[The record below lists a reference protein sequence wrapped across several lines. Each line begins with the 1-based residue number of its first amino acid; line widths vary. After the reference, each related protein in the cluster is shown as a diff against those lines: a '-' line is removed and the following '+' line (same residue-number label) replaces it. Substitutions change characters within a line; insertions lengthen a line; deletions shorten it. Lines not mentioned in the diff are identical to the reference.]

1 MRLAF
6 TNFSIKSPTGRKSG
20 RFFLALFLG
29 IFLFLTH
36 PMLCQAGFASATP
49 FADASWEM
57 VAEYPLLGST
67 GVVQSVCATEDYII
81 CIENYNDLT
90 TDPDVVSAYYKNDT
104 DKDGNPVTQYSLALQ
119 VQDAD
124 YAHANGM
131 AYNPV
136 THEILVSGY
145 SSPDASNFGCIFR
158 LDPDTLEQKERV
170 QISDSYNILGIGYLP
185 STGDY
190 LIQTD
195 TNGGYSFKILDASFQ
210 VVDDWGT
217 YPFDFYM
224 ENFQDLCVS
233 GDLFFIF
240 PLTMHL
246 GIGNFLQTYSIS
258 QKTLLSDD
266 AVDFGFSDDI
276 VSNEPEGLC
285 ETNPGEFIAIVN
297 LQKSDGTRLL
307 RLYRTRVPYL
317 FHISTSSAEHGS
329 VSESGDVS
337 RGEEKTIS
345 YTADSGYRLAKLSVD
360 GSYLPVTE
368 YPDSYTFSDVQA
380 DHTLAVTFEPIPTAA
395 PTPTATATPT
405 ETPAITQ
412 TPEPAVSKAPA
423 SSTVSFSSVASHFS
437 AFWKC
442 TVHAGS
448 AAVQKTCAFF
458 AGAGRTVGRA
468 FHSLAGKAGAG
479 FHAFRSAAASWFR
492 HLASAGASLFARIR
506 KADPVFLAMPFV
518 LLVLILLFIL
528 RLRYVRRIRRERSR
542 KALEHRRRTYE
553 ELVREFTEDPKDEK
567 VSIDELLLTIDE
579 LQKEEQKNT

>member
-6 TNFSIKSPTGRKSG
+6 TNFSIKSPTGKKSD

-36 PMLCQAGFASATP
+36 PILCQAGFASSTP
-49 FADASWEM
+49 FTGASWEL
-57 VAEYPLLGST
+57 VGEYPILGSN
-67 GVVQSVCATEDYII
+67 GAVQSVCATEDYII
-81 CIENYNDLT
+81 CIENFNDLT
-90 TDPDVVSAYYKNDT
+90 TEPDVVSAYYKNDT
-104 DKDGNPVTQYSLALQ
+104 DADGNPVTQYSLAHQ
-119 VQDAD
+119 VRDAD
-124 YAHANGM
+124 FAHANGM

-145 SSPDASNFGCIFR
+145 SSPDASNYGCIFR
-158 LDPDTLEQKERV
+158 LDPDTLEQKERI
-170 QISDSYNILGIGYLP
+170 QLSTSYNILGIDYLP
-185 STGDY
+185 STGGY

-195 TNGGYSFKILDASFQ
+195 ADGGYGFKLLDASLQ
-210 VVDDWGT
+210 VMDDWGT

-233 GDLFFIF
+233 GDLFFLF

-246 GIGNFLQTYSIS
+246 GIGNFIQTYSLS
-258 QKTLLSDD
+258 QKTLLADD
-266 AVDFGFSDDI
+266 TVDFGFSDDI
-276 VSNEPEGLC
+276 TINEPEGLC

-297 LQKSDGTRLL
+297 VTKADGGRYVQF
-307 RLYRTRVPYL
+307 YRTRVPYL
-317 FHISTSSAEHGS
+317 FTVSTSAAEHGS
-329 VSESGDVS
+329 VSEGGEVS
-337 RGEEKTIS
+337 RGEEKTVS
-345 YTADSGYRLAKLSVD
+345 YTADEGFRLAKLSVD
-360 GSYLPVTE
+360 GLYLPVTE
-368 YPDSYTFSDVQA
+368 YPDSYTFSDIQK
-380 DHTLAVTFEPIPTAA
+380 DHTLAVTFEPIPTAT

-412 TPEPAVSKAPA
+412 TPEPAISKAPA
-423 SSTVSFSSVASHFS
+423 SSTVSFSSVASHFA
-437 AFWKC
+437 AFWKG
-442 TVHAGS
+442 TVH
-448 AAVQKTCAFF
+448 
-458 AGAGRTVGRA
+458 
-468 FHSLAGKAGAG
+468 
-479 FHAFRSAAASWFR
+479 AASWFR

-518 LLVLILLFIL
+518 LLVLILLFVL

-553 ELVREFTEDPKDEK
+553 ELVREFTENPKDEK

>member
-36 PMLCQAGFASATP
+36 PMLCQAGFASNTP
-49 FADASWEM
+49 FAGVSWEM

-170 QISDSYNILGIGYLP
+170 QISDSYNILGIDYLP
-185 STGDY
+185 STGGY

-380 DHTLAVTFEPIPTAA
+380 DHTLAVTFEPVPTAT
-395 PTPTATATPT
+395 PTPTATATPA
-405 ETPAITQ
+405 ETPTITQ
-412 TPEPAVSKAPA
+412 TPEPAISKAPA
-423 SSTVSFSSVASHFS
+423 SSTVSFSSVASHFA
-437 AFWKC
+437 AFWKG
-442 TVHAGS
+442 TVH
-448 AAVQKTCAFF
+448 
-458 AGAGRTVGRA
+458 
-468 FHSLAGKAGAG
+468 
-479 FHAFRSAAASWFR
+479 AASWFR

-506 KADPVFLAMPFV
+506 KADPVFLAIPFV
-518 LLVLILLFIL
+518 LLVLLLLFVL

-553 ELVREFTEDPKDEK
+553 ELVREFTEDPEDEE

>member
-6 TNFSIKSPTGRKSG
+6 TNFSLKSPTGRKSG

-131 AYNPV
+131 TYNPV

-185 STGDY
+185 STGGY

-329 VSESGDVS
+329 VSESGDIS

-380 DHTLAVTFEPIPTAA
+380 DHTLAVTFEPIPTA
-395 PTPTATATPT
+395 TPTPT
-405 ETPAITQ
+405 ETPTITQ

-423 SSTVSFSSVASHFS
+423 SSTVSFSSVASHFA
-437 AFWKC
+437 AFWKG

-458 AGAGRTVGRA
+458 AGTGRTVGRA

-479 FHAFRSAAASWFR
+479 FHAFQSAAASWFR

-518 LLVLILLFIL
+518 LLVLILLFVL

-553 ELVREFTEDPKDEK
+553 ELVREFTEDPKDEEF
-567 VSIDELLLTIDE
+567 SIDELLLTIDE

>member
-1 MRLAF
+1 MWLAF
-6 TNFSIKSPTGRKSG
+6 TNFSIKSPTGKKSG

-57 VAEYPLLGST
+57 VAEHPLLGST

-185 STGDY
+185 STGGY

-258 QKTLLSDD
+258 QKMLLSDD
-266 AVDFGFSDDI
+266 VVDFGFSDDI

-380 DHTLAVTFEPIPTAA
+380 DHTLAVTFEPIS
-395 PTPTATATPT
+395 TATPT

-423 SSTVSFSSVASHFS
+423 SSTVSFSSVASHFA
-437 AFWKC
+437 AFWKG

-479 FHAFRSAAASWFR
+479 FHAFQSAAASWFR

-553 ELVREFTEDPKDEK
+553 ELVREFTEDPKDEE

>member
-36 PMLCQAGFASATP
+36 PILCQAGFASNTP
-49 FADASWEM
+49 FAGVSWEM

-170 QISDSYNILGIGYLP
+170 QISDSYNILGIDYLP
-185 STGDY
+185 STGGY

-380 DHTLAVTFEPIPTAA
+380 DHTLAVTFEPIPTAT

-423 SSTVSFSSVASHFS
+423 SSTVSFSSVASHFA
-437 AFWKC
+437 AFWKG
-442 TVHAGS
+442 TVH
-448 AAVQKTCAFF
+448 
-458 AGAGRTVGRA
+458 
-468 FHSLAGKAGAG
+468 
-479 FHAFRSAAASWFR
+479 AASWFR

-506 KADPVFLAMPFV
+506 KADPVFLAIPFV
-518 LLVLILLFIL
+518 LLVLILLFVL

-553 ELVREFTEDPKDEK
+553 ELVREFTEDPEDEE

>member
-36 PMLCQAGFASATP
+36 PMLCQAGFASNTP
-49 FADASWEM
+49 FAGVSWEM

-170 QISDSYNILGIGYLP
+170 QISDSYNILGIDYLP
-185 STGDY
+185 STGGY

-380 DHTLAVTFEPIPTAA
+380 DHTLAVTFEPVPTAT
-395 PTPTATATPT
+395 PTPTATATPA
-405 ETPAITQ
+405 ETPTITQ

-423 SSTVSFSSVASHFS
+423 SSTVSFSSVASHFA
-437 AFWKC
+437 AFWKG
-442 TVHAGS
+442 TVH
-448 AAVQKTCAFF
+448 
-458 AGAGRTVGRA
+458 
-468 FHSLAGKAGAG
+468 
-479 FHAFRSAAASWFR
+479 AASWFR

-506 KADPVFLAMPFV
+506 KADPVFLAIPFV
-518 LLVLILLFIL
+518 LLVLLLLFVL

-553 ELVREFTEDPKDEK
+553 ELVREFTEDPEDEE

>member
-36 PMLCQAGFASATP
+36 PMLCQAGFASAAP

-145 SSPDASNFGCIFR
+145 SSPDAANFGCIFR
-158 LDPDTLEQKERV
+158 LDPDTLKQKERV
-170 QISDSYNILGIGYLP
+170 QISDSYNILGIDYLP
-185 STGDY
+185 STGGY

-266 AVDFGFSDDI
+266 AVDFSFSDDI

-380 DHTLAVTFEPIPTAA
+380 DHTLAVTFEPVPTAT

-405 ETPAITQ
+405 ETPTITQ

-423 SSTVSFSSVASHFS
+423 SSTVSFSSVASHFA
-437 AFWKC
+437 AFWKG
-442 TVHAGS
+442 TVH
-448 AAVQKTCAFF
+448 
-458 AGAGRTVGRA
+458 
-468 FHSLAGKAGAG
+468 
-479 FHAFRSAAASWFR
+479 AASWFR

-506 KADPVFLAMPFV
+506 KADPVFLAIPFV
-518 LLVLILLFIL
+518 LLVLILLFVL

-553 ELVREFTEDPKDEK
+553 ELVREFTEDPKDEE

>member
-145 SSPDASNFGCIFR
+145 SSPDAANFGCIFR

-170 QISDSYNILGIGYLP
+170 QISDSYNILGIDYLP
-185 STGDY
+185 STGGY

-380 DHTLAVTFEPIPTAA
+380 DHTLAVTFEPVPTAT

-405 ETPAITQ
+405 ETPTITQ

-423 SSTVSFSSVASHFS
+423 SSTVSFSSVASHFA
-437 AFWKC
+437 AFWKG
-442 TVHAGS
+442 TVH
-448 AAVQKTCAFF
+448 
-458 AGAGRTVGRA
+458 
-468 FHSLAGKAGAG
+468 
-479 FHAFRSAAASWFR
+479 AASWFR

-506 KADPVFLAMPFV
+506 KADPVFLAIPFV
-518 LLVLILLFIL
+518 LLVLILLFVL

-553 ELVREFTEDPKDEK
+553 ELVREFTEDPEDEE

>member
-36 PMLCQAGFASATP
+36 PMLCQAGFASAAP

-170 QISDSYNILGIGYLP
+170 QISDSYNILGIDYLP
-185 STGDY
+185 STGGY

-266 AVDFGFSDDI
+266 AVDFSFSDDI

-380 DHTLAVTFEPIPTAA
+380 DHTLAVTFEPVPTAT

-423 SSTVSFSSVASHFS
+423 SSTVSFSSVASHFA
-437 AFWKC
+437 AFWKG
-442 TVHAGS
+442 TVH
-448 AAVQKTCAFF
+448 
-458 AGAGRTVGRA
+458 
-468 FHSLAGKAGAG
+468 
-479 FHAFRSAAASWFR
+479 AASWFR

-506 KADPVFLAMPFV
+506 KADPVFLAIPFV
-518 LLVLILLFIL
+518 LLVLILLFVL

-553 ELVREFTEDPKDEK
+553 ELVREFTEDPEDEE

>member
-20 RFFLALFLG
+20 RFFLALFLS

-36 PMLCQAGFASATP
+36 PILCQAGFASNTP
-49 FADASWEM
+49 FAGVSWEM

-145 SSPDASNFGCIFR
+145 SSPDAANFGCIFR

-170 QISDSYNILGIGYLP
+170 QISDSYNILGIDYLP
-185 STGDY
+185 STGGY

-380 DHTLAVTFEPIPTAA
+380 DHTLAVTFEPVPTAT
-395 PTPTATATPT
+395 PTPTATATPA
-405 ETPAITQ
+405 ETPTITQ

-423 SSTVSFSSVASHFS
+423 SSTVSFSSVASHFA
-437 AFWKC
+437 AFWKG
-442 TVHAGS
+442 TVH
-448 AAVQKTCAFF
+448 
-458 AGAGRTVGRA
+458 
-468 FHSLAGKAGAG
+468 
-479 FHAFRSAAASWFR
+479 AASWFR

-506 KADPVFLAMPFV
+506 KADPVFLAIPFV
-518 LLVLILLFIL
+518 LLVLILLFVL

-553 ELVREFTEDPKDEK
+553 ELVREFTEDPEDEE

>member
-36 PMLCQAGFASATP
+36 PMLCQAGFASNTP
-49 FADASWEM
+49 FAGVSWEM

-170 QISDSYNILGIGYLP
+170 QISDSYNILGIDYLP
-185 STGDY
+185 STGGY

-337 RGEEKTIS
+337 RGKEKTIS

-380 DHTLAVTFEPIPTAA
+380 DHTLAVTFEPVPTAT
-395 PTPTATATPT
+395 PTPTATATPA
-405 ETPAITQ
+405 ETPTITQ

-423 SSTVSFSSVASHFS
+423 SSTVSFSSVASHFA
-437 AFWKC
+437 AFWKV
-442 TVHAGS
+442 TVH
-448 AAVQKTCAFF
+448 
-458 AGAGRTVGRA
+458 
-468 FHSLAGKAGAG
+468 
-479 FHAFRSAAASWFR
+479 AASWFR

-506 KADPVFLAMPFV
+506 KADPVFLAIPFV
-518 LLVLILLFIL
+518 LLVLLLLFVL

-553 ELVREFTEDPKDEK
+553 ELVREFTEDPEDEE

>member
-6 TNFSIKSPTGRKSG
+6 TNFSIKSPTGKKSG

-29 IFLFLTH
+29 IFLFLAH
-36 PMLCQAGFASATP
+36 PILCQAGFASATP

-57 VAEYPLLGST
+57 VAEHPLLGST

-185 STGDY
+185 STGGY

-195 TNGGYSFKILDASFQ
+195 TSGGYSFKILDASFQ

-380 DHTLAVTFEPIPTAA
+380 DHTLAVTFEPIS
-395 PTPTATATPT
+395 TATPT

-423 SSTVSFSSVASHFS
+423 SSTVSFSSVASHFA
-437 AFWKC
+437 AFWKG

-479 FHAFRSAAASWFR
+479 FHAFQSAAASWFR

-518 LLVLILLFIL
+518 LLVLILLFVL

-553 ELVREFTEDPKDEK
+553 ELVREFTEDPKDEEF
-567 VSIDELLLTIDE
+567 SIDELLLTIDE

>member
-1 MRLAF
+1 MWLAF
-6 TNFSIKSPTGRKSG
+6 TNFSIKSPTGKKSG
-20 RFFLALFLG
+20 RFFLALFPG

-57 VAEYPLLGST
+57 VAEHPLLGST

-185 STGDY
+185 STGGY

-195 TNGGYSFKILDASFQ
+195 TSGGYSFKILDASFQ

-380 DHTLAVTFEPIPTAA
+380 DHTLAVTFEPIPTA
-395 PTPTATATPT
+395 TPT

-423 SSTVSFSSVASHFS
+423 SSTVSFSSVASHFA
-437 AFWKC
+437 AFWKG

-479 FHAFRSAAASWFR
+479 FHAFQSAAASWFR
-492 HLASAGASLFARIR
+492 HLVSAGASLFARIR

-518 LLVLILLFIL
+518 LLVLILLFVL

-553 ELVREFTEDPKDEK
+553 ELVREFTEDPKDEEF
-567 VSIDELLLTIDE
+567 SIDELLLTIDE

>member
-1 MRLAF
+1 MWLAF
-6 TNFSIKSPTGRKSG
+6 TNFSIKSPTGKKSG

-57 VAEYPLLGST
+57 VAEHPLLGST

-185 STGDY
+185 STGGY

-195 TNGGYSFKILDASFQ
+195 TSGGYSFKILDASFQ

-380 DHTLAVTFEPIPTAA
+380 DHTLAVTFEPIS
-395 PTPTATATPT
+395 TATPT

-423 SSTVSFSSVASHFS
+423 SSTVSFSSVASHFA
-437 AFWKC
+437 AFWKG

-479 FHAFRSAAASWFR
+479 FHAFQSAAASWFR

-518 LLVLILLFIL
+518 LLVLILLFVL

-553 ELVREFTEDPKDEK
+553 ELVREFTEDPKDEEF
-567 VSIDELLLTIDE
+567 SIDELLLTIDE

>member
-6 TNFSIKSPTGRKSG
+6 TNFSLKSPTGKKSG

-36 PMLCQAGFASATP
+36 PMLCQAGFASSTP
-49 FADASWEM
+49 FTGASWEL
-57 VAEYPLLGST
+57 VGEYPILGSN
-67 GVVQSVCATEDYII
+67 GAVQSVCATEDYII
-81 CIENYNDLT
+81 CIENFNDLT
-90 TDPDVVSAYYKNDT
+90 TEPDVVSAYYKNDT
-104 DKDGNPVTQYSLALQ
+104 DADGNPVTQYSLAHQ
-119 VQDAD
+119 VRDAD
-124 YAHANGM
+124 FAHANGM

-145 SSPDASNFGCIFR
+145 SSPDASNYGCIFR
-158 LDPDTLEQKERV
+158 LDPDTLEQKERI
-170 QISDSYNILGIGYLP
+170 QLSTSYNILGIDYLP
-185 STGDY
+185 SIGGY

-195 TNGGYSFKILDASFQ
+195 ADGGYGFKLLDASLQ

-233 GDLFFIF
+233 GDLFFLF

-246 GIGNFLQTYSIS
+246 GIGNFIQTYSLS
-258 QKTLLSDD
+258 QKTLLADD
-266 AVDFGFSDDI
+266 TVDFGFSDDI
-276 VSNEPEGLC
+276 TINEPEGLC

-297 LQKSDGTRLL
+297 VTKADGGRYVQF
-307 RLYRTRVPYL
+307 YRTRVPYL
-317 FHISTSSAEHGS
+317 FTVSTSAAEHGS
-329 VSESGDVS
+329 VSEGGEVS
-337 RGEEKTIS
+337 RGEEKTVS
-345 YTADSGYRLAKLSVD
+345 YTADEGFRLAKLSVD
-360 GSYLPVTE
+360 GLYLPVTE
-368 YPDSYTFSDVQA
+368 YPDSYTFSDVQK
-380 DHTLAVTFEPIPTAA
+380 DHTLAVTFEPVPTAT

-412 TPEPAVSKAPA
+412 TPEPAISKAPA
-423 SSTVSFSSVASHFS
+423 SSTVSFSSVASHFA
-437 AFWKC
+437 AFWKG

-518 LLVLILLFIL
+518 LLVLILLFVL

-553 ELVREFTEDPKDEK
+553 ELVREFTEDPKDEEF
-567 VSIDELLLTIDE
+567 SIDELLLTIDE

>member
-1 MRLAF
+1 MWLAF
-6 TNFSIKSPTGRKSG
+6 TNFSIKSPTGKKSG
-20 RFFLALFLG
+20 RFFLALFPG

-57 VAEYPLLGST
+57 VAEHPLLGST

-185 STGDY
+185 STGGY

-195 TNGGYSFKILDASFQ
+195 TSGGYSFKILDASFQ

-380 DHTLAVTFEPIPTAA
+380 DHTLAVTFEPIS
-395 PTPTATATPT
+395 TATPT

-423 SSTVSFSSVASHFS
+423 SSTVSFSSVASHFA
-437 AFWKC
+437 AFWKG

-479 FHAFRSAAASWFR
+479 FHAFQSAAASWFR

-518 LLVLILLFIL
+518 LLVLILLFVL

-553 ELVREFTEDPKDEK
+553 ELVREFTEDPKDEEF
-567 VSIDELLLTIDE
+567 SIDELLLTIDE

>member
-170 QISDSYNILGIGYLP
+170 QISDSYNILGIDYLP
-185 STGDY
+185 STGGY

-337 RGEEKTIS
+337 RGKEKTIS

-380 DHTLAVTFEPIPTAA
+380 DHTLAVTFEPVPTAT
-395 PTPTATATPT
+395 PTPTATATPA
-405 ETPAITQ
+405 ETPTITQ

-423 SSTVSFSSVASHFS
+423 SSTVSFSSVASHFA
-437 AFWKC
+437 AFWKV
-442 TVHAGS
+442 TVH
-448 AAVQKTCAFF
+448 
-458 AGAGRTVGRA
+458 
-468 FHSLAGKAGAG
+468 
-479 FHAFRSAAASWFR
+479 AASWFR

-518 LLVLILLFIL
+518 LLVLILLFVL

-553 ELVREFTEDPKDEK
+553 ELVREFTEDPKDEE

>member
-36 PMLCQAGFASATP
+36 PMLCQAGFASAAP

-170 QISDSYNILGIGYLP
+170 QISDSYNILGIDYLP
-185 STGDY
+185 STGGY

-329 VSESGDVS
+329 VSEGGDVS

-380 DHTLAVTFEPIPTAA
+380 DHTLAVTFEPVPTAT

-405 ETPAITQ
+405 ETPTITQ

-423 SSTVSFSSVASHFS
+423 SSTVSFSSVASHFA
-437 AFWKC
+437 AFWKG
-442 TVHAGS
+442 TVH
-448 AAVQKTCAFF
+448 
-458 AGAGRTVGRA
+458 
-468 FHSLAGKAGAG
+468 
-479 FHAFRSAAASWFR
+479 AASWFR

-506 KADPVFLAMPFV
+506 KADPVFLAIPFV
-518 LLVLILLFIL
+518 LLVLILLFVL

-542 KALEHRRRTYE
+542 KALERRRRTYE
-553 ELVREFTEDPKDEK
+553 ELVREFTEDPEDEE

>member
-57 VAEYPLLGST
+57 VAEHPLLGST

-81 CIENYNDLT
+81 CIENYDDLT

-104 DKDGNPVTQYSLALQ
+104 DKDGNLVTQYSLALQ

-185 STGDY
+185 S
-190 LIQTD
+190 D

-285 ETNPGEFIAIVN
+285 EGEFIAIVN

-380 DHTLAVTFEPIPTAA
+380 DHTLAVTFEPISTAT

-423 SSTVSFSSVASHFS
+423 SSTVSFSSVASHFA
-437 AFWKC
+437 AFWKG

-479 FHAFRSAAASWFR
+479 FHAFQSAAASWFR

-518 LLVLILLFIL
+518 LLVLILLFVL

-553 ELVREFTEDPKDEK
+553 ELVREFTEDPKDEEF
-567 VSIDELLLTIDE
+567 SIDELLLTIDE

>member
-1 MRLAF
+1 MQLAF
-6 TNFSIKSPTGRKSG
+6 TNFSIKSPTGKKSG

-36 PMLCQAGFASATP
+36 PMLCQAGFASSTP

-185 STGDY
+185 STGGY

-380 DHTLAVTFEPIPTAA
+380 DHTLAVTFEPIPTAT

-405 ETPAITQ
+405 ETPAIPQ

-423 SSTVSFSSVASHFS
+423 SSTVSFSSVASHFA
-437 AFWKC
+437 AFWKG

-448 AAVQKTCAFF
+448 AAVQKTCAFL
-458 AGAGRTVGRA
+458 AGAGRTVGHA

-518 LLVLILLFIL
+518 LLVLILLFVL

-553 ELVREFTEDPKDEK
+553 ELVREFTEDPKDEE

>member
-1 MRLAF
+1 MWLAF
-6 TNFSIKSPTGRKSG
+6 TNFSIKSPTGKKSG
-20 RFFLALFLG
+20 RFFLALFPG

-57 VAEYPLLGST
+57 VAEHPLLGST

-185 STGDY
+185 STGGY

-380 DHTLAVTFEPIPTAA
+380 DHTLAVTFEPIS
-395 PTPTATATPT
+395 TATPT

-423 SSTVSFSSVASHFS
+423 SSTVSFSSVASHFA
-437 AFWKC
+437 AFWKG

-479 FHAFRSAAASWFR
+479 FHAFQSAAASWFR

-506 KADPVFLAMPFV
+506 KADPIFLAMPFV
-518 LLVLILLFIL
+518 LLVLILLFVL

-553 ELVREFTEDPKDEK
+553 ELVREFTEDPKDEEF
-567 VSIDELLLTIDE
+567 SIDELLLTIDE

>member
-1 MRLAF
+1 MWLAF
-6 TNFSIKSPTGRKSG
+6 TNFSIKSPTGKKSG

-29 IFLFLTH
+29 IFLFLAH

-57 VAEYPLLGST
+57 VAEHPLLGST

-81 CIENYNDLT
+81 CIENYDDLT

-104 DKDGNPVTQYSLALQ
+104 DKDGNLVTQYSLALQ

-185 STGDY
+185 STGGY

-380 DHTLAVTFEPIPTAA
+380 DHTLAVTFEPISTAT

-423 SSTVSFSSVASHFS
+423 SSTVSFSSVASHFA
-437 AFWKC
+437 AFWKG

-479 FHAFRSAAASWFR
+479 FHAFQSAAASWFR

-518 LLVLILLFIL
+518 LLVLILLFVL

-553 ELVREFTEDPKDEK
+553 ELVREFTEDPKDEEF
-567 VSIDELLLTIDE
+567 SIDELLLTIDE

>member
-36 PMLCQAGFASATP
+36 PMLCQAGFASAAP

-145 SSPDASNFGCIFR
+145 SSPDAANFGCIFR

-170 QISDSYNILGIGYLP
+170 QISDSYNILGIDYLP
-185 STGDY
+185 STGGY

-329 VSESGDVS
+329 VSEGGDVS

-380 DHTLAVTFEPIPTAA
+380 DHTLAVTFEPVPTAT
-395 PTPTATATPT
+395 PTPTATATPA
-405 ETPAITQ
+405 ETPTITQ

-423 SSTVSFSSVASHFS
+423 SSTVSFSSVASHFA
-437 AFWKC
+437 AFWKG
-442 TVHAGS
+442 TVH
-448 AAVQKTCAFF
+448 
-458 AGAGRTVGRA
+458 
-468 FHSLAGKAGAG
+468 
-479 FHAFRSAAASWFR
+479 AASWFR
-492 HLASAGASLFARIR
+492 HLALAGASLFARIR
-506 KADPVFLAMPFV
+506 KADPVFLAIPFV
-518 LLVLILLFIL
+518 LLVLILLFVL

-553 ELVREFTEDPKDEK
+553 ELVREFTEDPEDEE

>member
-36 PMLCQAGFASATP
+36 PMLCQAGFASAAP

-170 QISDSYNILGIGYLP
+170 QISDSYNILGIDYLP
-185 STGDY
+185 STGGY

-368 YPDSYTFSDVQA
+368 YLDSYTFSDVQA
-380 DHTLAVTFEPIPTAA
+380 DHTLAVTFEPVPTAT

-423 SSTVSFSSVASHFS
+423 SSTVSFSSVASHFA
-437 AFWKC
+437 AFWKG
-442 TVHAGS
+442 TVH
-448 AAVQKTCAFF
+448 
-458 AGAGRTVGRA
+458 
-468 FHSLAGKAGAG
+468 
-479 FHAFRSAAASWFR
+479 AASWFR

-506 KADPVFLAMPFV
+506 KADPVFLAIPFV
-518 LLVLILLFIL
+518 LLVLILLFVL

-553 ELVREFTEDPKDEK
+553 ELVREFTEDPEDEE